1 MTRLECAI
9 HLLWNFRFLNTC
21 DKEDVGAF
29 ARAIMELG
37 RSELREEIEKRNE
50 KLAHMKWNL
59 PIRMEST
66 GALPRKW
73 M

>member
-9 HLLWNFRFLNTC
+9 QLLWNFRFLNTC

-50 KLAHMKWNL
+50 KLIQYEVES

-66 GALPRKW
+66 GAPPRKW